1 MAEKPRPEKLPADF
15 HLSHLNAMPRKPQH
29 VTDAELAILRILW
42 DRHHATVR
50 ELTEKLYQRAGESEL
65 ATVQK
70 LLKRLA
76 AKNCVAQN
84 RKVWPHIFT
93 ATISREELIGRRL
106 QSTADDLC
114 GGSLSPLLMHL
125 VETRGLSA
133 EERASLRQLLEDLES
148 SSGKSSK
155 PKRKT

>member
-1 MAEKPRPEKLPADF
+1 
-15 HLSHLNAMPRKPQH
+15 MPRKPQH
-29 VTDAELAILRILW
+29 VTDAELAILRFLW
-42 DRHHATVR
+42 DRELATVR
-50 ELTEKLYQRAGESEL
+50 EITEKLYDRAGESEL

-84 RKVWPHIFT
+84 RKVWPHTFS
-93 ATISREELIGRRL
+93 ATLTREDLIGRRL

-125 VETRGLSA
+125 VETRGLTA
-133 EERASLRQLLEDLES
+133 EECASLRQLLEDLERS
-148 SSGKSSK
+148 SEKSPKSRRK
-155 PKRKT
+155 P